1 MRRSR
6 SPERAA
12 PGHRSGASPAVFIDH
27 GREYGHTLYMATTT
41 VRSTYA
47 LDPETVGL
55 LERLARQWAVSK
67 SEALRRAIR
76 AAAERTAP
84 DDRAARVAAWHQLQK
99 GVGLTP
105 ARARAWERQVVAERR
120 AWRQPRG

>member
-1 MRRSR
+1 
-6 SPERAA
+6 
-12 PGHRSGASPAVFIDH
+12 
-27 GREYGHTLYMATTT
+27 MATTT

-76 AAAERTAP
+76 AAADRSAP
-84 DDRAARVAAWHQLQK
+84 DERAARVVAWRQFQK
-99 GVGLTP
+99 GIGLTQAG
-105 ARARAWERQVVAERR
+105 ARVWEREVATERR
-120 AWRQPRG
+120 AWRRPRG

>member
-1 MRRSR
+1 
-6 SPERAA
+6 
-12 PGHRSGASPAVFIDH
+12 
-27 GREYGHTLYMATTT
+27 MATTT

-76 AAAERTAP
+76 AAAERSGP
-84 DDRAARVAAWHQLQK
+84 DERAARVAAWRQLQK

-105 ARARAWERQVVAERR
+105 ARARVWARQVLAERR
-120 AWRQPRG
+120 AWPPPRE